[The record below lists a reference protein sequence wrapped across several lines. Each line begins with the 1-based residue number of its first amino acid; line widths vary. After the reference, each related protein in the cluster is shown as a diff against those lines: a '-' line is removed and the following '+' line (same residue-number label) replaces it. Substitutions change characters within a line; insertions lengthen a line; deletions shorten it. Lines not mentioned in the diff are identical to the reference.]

1 LYDEEL
7 KGSAPS
13 KSPPPQAERL
23 ANTQNLIIEAHSAK
37 VTLQL
42 MKLKSEIL
50 NPKSKIGSSL
60 PVMEHFYTL
69 QGEGF
74 HQGKAAYFIRL
85 GGCDVGCVWCDVK
98 DSWDAEKHP
107 KLTIE
112 SLKLKVKETPA
123 EIVVITGGEPLMHDL
138 DELTNELQAAGLRT
152 NIETSGAHSLSGSWD
167 WICLSPKK
175 FKAPLPGIIP
185 LANELK
191 IVVFNKSDFD
201 WAEKYAAL
209 VSPSCKL
216 FLQPEWDK
224 AAEITPLIIEYI
236 KAHPQWELSLQIH
249 KYINVP

>member
-1 LYDEEL
+1 M
-7 KGSAPS
+7 
-13 KSPPPQAERL
+13 KSE
-23 ANTQNLIIEAHSAK
+23 I
-37 VTLQL
+37 VT
-42 MKLKSEIL
+42 LKSEI
-50 NPKSKIGSSL
+50 SSL
-60 PVMEHFYTL
+60 PVMEDFYTL

-107 KLTIE
+107 KLKIE
-112 SLKLKVKETPA
+112 SLKLKAKETPA

-138 DELTNELQAAGLRT
+138 TELTKELQAAGLKT
-152 NIETSGAHSLSGSWD
+152 HIETSGAHPLSGSWD

-175 FKAPLPGIIP
+175 FKAPLPGIVP